1 MAHLD
6 GEVVVPPAL
15 AVVGVPRATVAAPV
29 LASAAAPATATT
41 MAMAR
46 RAGAGHGA
54 HWGGRRG

>member
-15 AVVGVPRATVAAPV
+15 AVMGVPRATVAAPV
-29 LASAAAPATATT
+29 LASAAATATT

-54 HWGGRRG
+54 HWGGGRG